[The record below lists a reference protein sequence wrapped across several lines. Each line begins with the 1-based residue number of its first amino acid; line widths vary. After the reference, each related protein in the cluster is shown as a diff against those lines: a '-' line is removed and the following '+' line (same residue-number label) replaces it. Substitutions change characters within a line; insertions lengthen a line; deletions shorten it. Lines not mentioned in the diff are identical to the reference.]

1 MTIQIAIDG
10 PASSG
15 KSTIAK
21 QVARQLNIAY
31 VDSGAIYRTITY
43 ALLENNIQPNES
55 EAIKEQ
61 LHQLDIKLMADHDFF
76 EVRLN
81 QQPIGLEIRSEQVTA
96 AVSEVSAYPFVR
108 DYVNHKLQQFSRNHS
123 VIMDGRDIGT
133 VVLPEAEVKIFLTA
147 SAEVRAQRRY
157 EENKQRNQL
166 TQSYEEILQA
176 IIERDTYDS
185 NRKIAPLRKAEDAIE
200 VDTSNLTIE
209 EVVNKVI
216 SIIQPQLSIG

>member
-1 MTIQIAIDG
+1 MTIQITIDG

-21 QVARQLNIAY
+21 QIARQLNIAY

-43 ALLENNIQPNES
+43 ALLENNIQPNDS

-61 LHQLDIKLMADHDFF
+61 LQQFDIELMADQDYF

-81 QQPIGLEIRSEQVTA
+81 QQPIGLEIRSEQVTE

-108 DYVNHKLQQFSRNHS
+108 EYVNHKLQQLSRNHS

-166 TQSYEEILQA
+166 TQSYEDILQA
-176 IIERDTYDS
+176 IIERDMYDS

-200 VDTSNLTIE
+200 VDTSNLTVE

-216 SIIQPQLSIG
+216 SMIQPQL

>member
-21 QVARQLNIAY
+21 QIARQLNIAY

-43 ALLENNIQPNES
+43 ALLENNIQPNDS

-61 LHQLDIKLMADHDFF
+61 LQQFDIELMADQDYF

-108 DYVNHKLQQFSRNHS
+108 EYVNHKLQQLSRNYS

-166 TQSYEEILQA
+166 TQSYEDILQA
-176 IIERDTYDS
+176 IIERDRYDS

-200 VDTSNLTIE
+200 VDTSNLTVE

-216 SIIQPQLSIG
+216 SMIQPQL

>member
-21 QVARQLNIAY
+21 QIARQLNIAY

-43 ALLENNIQPNES
+43 ALLENNIQPNDS

-61 LHQLDIKLMADHDFF
+61 LQQFDIELMADQDYF

-108 DYVNHKLQQFSRNHS
+108 EYVNHKLQQLSRNHS

-166 TQSYEEILQA
+166 TQSYEDILQA
-176 IIERDTYDS
+176 IIERDMYDS

-200 VDTSNLTIE
+200 VDTSNLTVE

-216 SIIQPQLSIG
+216 SMIQPQL

>member
-21 QVARQLNIAY
+21 QIARQLNIAY

-43 ALLENNIQPNES
+43 ALLENNIQPNDS

-61 LHQLDIKLMADHDFF
+61 LQQFDIELMADQDYF

-108 DYVNHKLQQFSRNHS
+108 EYVNRKLQQLSRNHS

-166 TQSYEEILQA
+166 TQSYEDILQA
-176 IIERDTYDS
+176 IIERDRYDS

-200 VDTSNLTIE
+200 VDTSNLTVE

-216 SIIQPQLSIG
+216 SMIQPQL

>member
-21 QVARQLNIAY
+21 QIARQLNIAY

-43 ALLENNIQPNES
+43 ALLENNIQPNDS

-61 LHQLDIKLMADHDFF
+61 LQQFDIELMADQDYF
-76 EVRLN
+76 EVRFN

-108 DYVNHKLQQFSRNHS
+108 EYVNHKLQQLSRNHS

-166 TQSYEEILQA
+166 TQSYEDILQA
-176 IIERDTYDS
+176 IIERDMYDS

-200 VDTSNLTIE
+200 VDTSNLTVE

-216 SIIQPQLSIG
+216 SMIQPQL

>member
-21 QVARQLNIAY
+21 QIARQLNIAY

-43 ALLENNIQPNES
+43 ALLENNIQPNDS

-61 LHQLDIKLMADHDFF
+61 LQLFDIELMADQDYF

-108 DYVNHKLQQFSRNHS
+108 EYVNHKLQQLSRNHS

-166 TQSYEEILQA
+166 TQSYEDILQA
-176 IIERDTYDS
+176 IIERDRYDS

-200 VDTSNLTIE
+200 VDTSNLTVE

-216 SIIQPQLSIG
+216 SMIQPQL

>member
-21 QVARQLNIAY
+21 QIASQLNIAY

-43 ALLENNIQPNES
+43 ALLENNIQPNDS

-61 LHQLDIKLMADHDFF
+61 LQQFDIELMADQDYF

-108 DYVNHKLQQFSRNHS
+108 EYVNHKLQQLSRNHS

-166 TQSYEEILQA
+166 TQSYEDILQA
-176 IIERDTYDS
+176 IIERDRYDS

-200 VDTSNLTIE
+200 VDTSNLTVE

-216 SIIQPQLSIG
+216 SMIQPQL

>member
-21 QVARQLNIAY
+21 QIARQLNIAY

-43 ALLENNIQPNES
+43 ALLENNIQPNDS

-61 LHQLDIKLMADHDFF
+61 LQQFDIELMADQDYF

-108 DYVNHKLQQFSRNHS
+108 EYVNHKLQQLSRNHS

-166 TQSYEEILQA
+166 TQSHEDILQA
-176 IIERDTYDS
+176 IIERDRYDS

-200 VDTSNLTIE
+200 VDTSNLTVE

-216 SIIQPQLSIG
+216 SMIQPQL

>member
-21 QVARQLNIAY
+21 QIARQLNIAY

-43 ALLENNIQPNES
+43 ALLENNIQPNDS

-61 LHQLDIKLMADHDFF
+61 LQQFDIELMADQDYF

-108 DYVNHKLQQFSRNHS
+108 EYVNHKLQQLSRNHS

-157 EENKQRNQL
+157 EEKKQRNQL
-166 TQSYEEILQA
+166 TQSYEDILQA
-176 IIERDTYDS
+176 IIERDMYDS

-200 VDTSNLTIE
+200 VDTSNLTVE

-216 SIIQPQLSIG
+216 SMIQPQL

>member
-21 QVARQLNIAY
+21 QIARQLNIAY

-43 ALLENNIQPNES
+43 ALLENNIQPNDS

-61 LHQLDIKLMADHDFF
+61 LQQFDIELMADQDYF

-108 DYVNHKLQQFSRNHS
+108 EYVNYKLQQLSRNHS

-147 SAEVRAQRRY
+147 SADVRAQRRY
-157 EENKQRNQL
+157 EENKQQNQS

-185 NRKIAPLRKAEDAIE
+185 NRKIAPLRKAKDAIE
-200 VDTSNLTIE
+200 VDTSSLTIE

-216 SIIQPQLSIG
+216 SIIQTKL

>member
-55 EAIKEQ
+55 DAIKEQ
-61 LHQLDIKLMADHDFF
+61 LHQLDIELMADHDFF

-108 DYVNHKLQQFSRNHS
+108 EYVNHKLQQLSRNHS

-133 VVLPEAEVKIFLTA
+133 VVLPEAVVKIFLTA

-166 TQSYEEILQA
+166 SQSYC
-176 IIERDTYDS
+176 R
-185 NRKIAPLRKAEDAIE
+185 
-200 VDTSNLTIE
+200 
-209 EVVNKVI
+209 
-216 SIIQPQLSIG
+216 QLSNEIRMILIEKLHPYEKLRMRLKSTQVT

>member
-21 QVARQLNIAY
+21 QIARQLNIAY

-43 ALLENNIQPNES
+43 ALLENNIQPNDS

-61 LHQLDIKLMADHDFF
+61 LQQFDIELMADQDYF

-108 DYVNHKLQQFSRNHS
+108 EYVNHKLQQLSRNHS

-166 TQSYEEILQA
+166 TQSYEDILQT
-176 IIERDTYDS
+176 IIERDRYDS

-200 VDTSNLTIE
+200 VDTSNLTVE

-216 SIIQPQLSIG
+216 SMIQPQL

>member
-21 QVARQLNIAY
+21 QIARQLNIAY

-43 ALLENNIQPNES
+43 ALLENNIQPNDS

-61 LHQLDIKLMADHDFF
+61 LQQFDIELMADQDYF

-108 DYVNHKLQQFSRNHS
+108 EYVNHKLQQLSRNHS

-166 TQSYEEILQA
+166 TQSYEDILQA
-176 IIERDTYDS
+176 IIERDRYDS

-200 VDTSNLTIE
+200 VDTSNLTVE

-216 SIIQPQLSIG
+216 SMIQPQL